1 MKNSI
6 KLFSAAAVI
15 VISAASLWLAGCSP
29 EQTSLYENIETGVV
43 AIKATSYDQ
52 SGYQPVP
59 DSLRLRF
66 DKALRML
73 RVVVK
78 TDGCGPEPEAKVEE
92 NSGRL
97 LIQFDMKNTCVHV
110 RAEFFDVDMLVS
122 PVHADM
128 FRLIVESRNF
138 ASDETGAILLDE
150 LVDVRTLP
158 GVK

>member
-1 MKNSI
+1 MKNSS
-6 KLFSAAAVI
+6 KMLSLCAVI
-15 VISAASLWLAGCSP
+15 LVMICIACSP
-29 EQTSLYENIETGVV
+29 EQTSLYENIKIGVV
-43 AIKATSYDQ
+43 GINATSYDQ

-66 DKALRML
+66 DKILRAL

-92 NSGRL
+92 SPGRL

-122 PVHADM
+122 PVHEDL
-128 FRLIVESRNF
+128 FRLIVEQCDFS
-138 ASDETGAILLDE
+138 SDAPGMVLLNQPI
-150 LVDVRTLP
+150 DVRKLP
-158 GVK
+158 GLK